1 MLDSVIYNFEPTW
14 SIGPAVISIVAFLVV
29 SFLLFSRPNSR
40 GPVGYAAF
48 IGSLAGLINY
58 VIIMVLYCTGA
69 SSSVTGYPATFV
81 FQGIYLSFAFV
92 PGLIGFRR
100 ISKENNSVAGKMTAL
115 FGYLWAFVVIV
126 VGFALTIILAV
137 NINDMYS
144 IFYSPSIHFSKL
156 LLFMN
161 HSGWAFVAAYLI
173 LLSVNLSSTSGTSHK
188 TIIIYS
194 VLNIL
199 SVLVYTIVANTRI
212 VGGSIHA
219 ILSTIFAVPLVFCNI
234 PIALGFII
242 ATYYGSLWGSNSD
255 AIKGGRVEILESN
268 DSSRVD
274 VER

>member
-1 MLDSVIYNFEPTW
+1 MLETMTYNFEPTW
-14 SIGPAVISIVAFLVV
+14 SIGPAVISIFAFLVV

-48 IGSLAGLINY
+48 VGSLAGLINY

-69 SSSVTGYPATFV
+69 SSSAEAYPATFV

-100 ISKENNSVAGKMTAL
+100 ISKENGSAAGKMTTL

-137 NINDMYS
+137 NTNDLYS
-144 IFYSPSIHFSKL
+144 VIFSPSQHFSNL
-156 LLFMN
+156 LLFMYY
-161 HSGWAFVAAYLI
+161 SGWAFVAMYLI
-173 LLSVNLSSTSGTSHK
+173 LLIVNLSFISGTSRK

-194 VLNIL
+194 ALNML
-199 SVLVYTIVANTRI
+199 SVLVYTIVANTRP
-212 VGGSIHA
+212 VGSSIHV
-219 ILSTIFAVPLVFCNI
+219 ILSTVFAVPLVFCNI
-234 PIALGFII
+234 PIAVGFII
-242 ATYYGSLWGSNSD
+242 ATYYGSLWSSNSD
-255 AIKGGRVEILESN
+255 AIKGGKVEILESN
-268 DSSRVD
+268 GSSRVD